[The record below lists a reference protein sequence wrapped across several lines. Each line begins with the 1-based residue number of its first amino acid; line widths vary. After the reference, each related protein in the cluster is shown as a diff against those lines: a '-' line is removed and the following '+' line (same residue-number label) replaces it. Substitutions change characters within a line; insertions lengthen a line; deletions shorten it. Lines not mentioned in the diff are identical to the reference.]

1 MITADVL
8 CSLNP
13 KLDATTAATTA
24 QSLQKA
30 ADKFGINTRLRVAHF
45 LAQLAHE
52 SGFQAR
58 AENLSYSKERLV
70 QVWPKRFTSIEAA
83 APYERNPEKLANYV
97 YATVNGNSQP
107 GDGFAYRGRGFI
119 QLTGRGNYARYG
131 KMVGVDVVSAPDLA
145 MKVEVSA
152 LLAAAYWD
160 AAGCNKAAD
169 LGESQDAVVKVT
181 KLVNGGTVG
190 LEDRLN
196 KFQKCLQTLH

>member
-1 MITADVL
+1 MITAEVL
-8 CSLNP
+8 RSLNP

-45 LAQLAHE
+45 LAQVAHE
-52 SGFQAR
+52 SGFQAK

-190 LEDRLN
+190 LEDRLT